1 MWLYERNRDNTVRYI
16 LGESGRRPLVCIGV
30 NPSTAEPERLDP
42 TLKTV
47 AKLARLRG
55 FDGWLMVNLYP
66 KRATDPNLL
75 PQRPSGRLMAENL
88 RRIRRYLSLVETPT
102 IWAAW
107 GTLIERRTYLR
118 VCLRQI
124 AEAAGP
130 LGPKWVRFG
139 RRSRGGHP
147 HHPLY
152 LAHGVKM
159 AAFDILSYLAEVRP
173 A

>member
-16 LGESGRRPLVCIGV
+16 LGESGSRPLVCIGV
-30 NPSTAEPERLDP
+30 NPSTAEPDRLDP

-47 AKLARLRG
+47 VKISRLKG
-55 FDGWLMVNLYP
+55 FDGWLMLNLYP

-75 PQRPSGRLMAENL
+75 PSKPSVHLMQENL
-88 RRIRRYLSLVETPT
+88 RLIRRYLSAAESPT

-107 GTLIERRTYLR
+107 GTLIERRAYLR
-118 VCLRQI
+118 VCLGQI

-130 LGPKWVRFG
+130 LNSEWVSIG

-152 LAHGVKM
+152 LAHGAQM
-159 AAFDILSYLAEVRP
+159 EPFDIAAYLRNFQSR
-173 A
+173 